1 VSIGTRAD
9 QDQLYRI
16 GAVNGRG
23 SKPGDVALRDEEE
36 FAVSHWVG
44 VQSGRD
50 PRSTVILSVEV
61 WKRSGISIWNW
72 VYQHHDSWLHAVS
85 GPFLT
90 TKGTVVG
97 QSLWLISPSSNHQ
110 RGQGAQASW
119 ADLGPC
125 GDEFRK
131 TRTGS
136 RIGPPHPR
144 MLRDD
149 WMVALPAGQPYR
161 LFSIPGSWPVC
172 VESSFPRARQYGPGM
187 GITGDGWNNVGS
199 GDEGRHS
206 CTSS

>member
-1 VSIGTRAD
+1 MSIGTRAD

-90 TKGTVVG
+90 TKGHGGRSVTLVDFSLLESSTWPWSPGLVG
-97 QSLWLISPSSNHQ
+97 
-110 RGQGAQASW
+110 RSW
-119 ADLGPC
+119 A
-125 GDEFRK
+125 
-131 TRTGS
+131 
-136 RIGPPHPR
+136 
-144 MLRDD
+144 LR
-149 WMVALPAGQPYR
+149 R
-161 LFSIPGSWPVC
+161 
-172 VESSFPRARQYGPGM
+172 
-187 GITGDGWNNVGS
+187 
-199 GDEGRHS
+199 
-206 CTSS
+206 